1 MNKRTILLYPL
12 ANEKAVRL
20 IESENKLI
28 FIVERTAEK
37 KDIKK
42 AMQETFNVKVI
53 NINTLITPGGKKKAY
68 ITLSKDTPALD
79 VATQLG
85 LM

>member
-1 MNKRTILLYPL
+1 MKQRTILLYPL

-20 IESENKLI
+20 IESQNKLI
-28 FIVERTAEK
+28 FIVERTADK
-37 KDIKK
+37 KEIKK
-42 AMQETFNVKVI
+42 AVQESFNVKVK
-53 NINTLITPGGKKKAY
+53 NVNTLITPTGKKKAY

>member
-1 MNKRTILLYPL
+1 MKQRNVIMYPL

-28 FIVERTAEK
+28 FMVERTAEK

-42 AMQETFNVKVI
+42 AVQSSFNVKVTK
-53 NINTLITPGGKKKAY
+53 INTLITPGGKKKAY
-68 ITLSKDTPALD
+68 VTLSKDTPALD